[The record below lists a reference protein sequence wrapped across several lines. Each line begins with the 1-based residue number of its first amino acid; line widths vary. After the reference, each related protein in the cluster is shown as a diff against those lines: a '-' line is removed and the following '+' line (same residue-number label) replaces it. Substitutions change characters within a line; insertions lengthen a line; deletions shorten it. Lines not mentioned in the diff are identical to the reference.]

1 MSVKRSLDAKETGMA
16 SIRITARLIAK
27 GERAFGPGKA
37 DLLERIAA
45 EGSISK
51 AAKSMEMSYSRAWQL
66 VDAMNQ
72 SFRQPLVESSAGGRK
87 GGGAVLTRMGE
98 EVLALFRRMEG
109 KLKAE
114 ADAFFAEFEKR
125 LK

>member
-1 MSVKRSLDAKETGMA
+1 MA

-66 VDAMNQ
+66 VDAMNH

-87 GGGAVLTRMGE
+87 GGGEGHGRADKMTTVHASS
-98 EVLALFRRMEG
+98 LAGVGPSVNDRACARDLPLVPEPG
-109 KLKAE
+109 KLAS
-114 ADAFFAEFEKR
+114 
-125 LK
+125 

>member
-1 MSVKRSLDAKETGMA
+1 MLTRESVMA

-72 SFRQPLVESSAGGRK
+72 AFRQPLVESTAGGRK

-109 KLKAE
+109 KLKGE
-114 ADAFFAEFEKR
+114 ADGFFAEFEKR

>member
-1 MSVKRSLDAKETGMA
+1 MA
-16 SIRITARLIAK
+16 SIRITARLVTK

-37 DLLERIAA
+37 DLLERIMA

-72 SFRQPLVESSAGGRK
+72 SFRQPLVESTAGGRK
-87 GGGAVLTRMGE
+87 GGGAVLTRTGE

-109 KLKAE
+109 KLEAE
-114 ADAFFAEFEKR
+114 ADSFFAEFEKR

>member
-1 MSVKRSLDAKETGMA
+1 MA
-16 SIRITARLIAK
+16 SIRNTTRVMAK

-72 SFRQPLVESSAGGRK
+72 SFRKPLVESTAGGRK
-87 GGGAVLTRMGE
+87 GGGAVLTAMGKD
-98 EVLALFRRMEG
+98 VLALFRKMERQ
-109 KLKAE
+109 LAADAE
-114 ADAFFAEFEKR
+114 AYLPEFEKR